1 LKSNCHQ
8 SNQTG
13 RAVANLIEE
22 NENILLTTTKSLGTR
37 RNPTNF
43 KLSTIDLTLMSPHLG
58 MASLFTLPR
67 Q

>member
-1 LKSNCHQ
+1 
-8 SNQTG
+8 
-13 RAVANLIEE
+13 VAYLIEE